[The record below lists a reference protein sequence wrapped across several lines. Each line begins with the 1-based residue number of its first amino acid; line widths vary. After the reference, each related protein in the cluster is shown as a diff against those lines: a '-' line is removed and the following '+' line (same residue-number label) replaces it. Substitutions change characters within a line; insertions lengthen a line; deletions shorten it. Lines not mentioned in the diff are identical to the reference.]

1 MYQIEYLKNIT
12 ATFTFYSSLLLNE
25 PVFPCSWWPGDIVS
39 HSFGGDWQG
48 IICFSVPRYKAG
60 GRRVDN
66 GSIIGVESGDVTS
79 SSVETWGWRPGTGAP
94 LSPRRQQTFLAIT
107 HRHSQPQY
115 VSRLDVGL
123 VFQTC
128 DNITIITRHIRCT
141 QFWALACIL
150 SWTSPHFSVFWLG
163 I

>member
-1 MYQIEYLKNIT
+1 M
-12 ATFTFYSSLLLNE
+12 
-25 PVFPCSWWPGDIVS
+25 
-39 HSFGGDWQG
+39 
-48 IICFSVPRYKAG
+48 
-60 GRRVDN
+60 DN

-79 SSVETWGWRPGTGAP
+79 SSVETWDWRPGTGAP

-128 DNITIITRHIRCT
+128 DNITVITRRIRCT

-150 SWTSPHFSVFWLG
+150 SWTSPHISGWESCSVPGFSIILG
-163 I
+163 LCGHLVRHLLALHAGHSETLLLRD